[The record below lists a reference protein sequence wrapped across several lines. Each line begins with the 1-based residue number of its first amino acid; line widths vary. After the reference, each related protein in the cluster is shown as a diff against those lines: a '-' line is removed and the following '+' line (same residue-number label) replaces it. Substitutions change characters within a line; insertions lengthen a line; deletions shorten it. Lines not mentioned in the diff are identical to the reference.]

1 MSKQM
6 RIFFNFAILLLVAG
20 FVGYM
25 IVSVNGETVEYGE
38 AETETAD
45 FLSPCTLETTYA
57 FPEDVRRLRLSG
69 DRAYVATSDSVF
81 AFDRDNMICINRF
94 YAGENMADI
103 AVDNGKE
110 EIYALYDT
118 GIKVFTRNGQI
129 IREWAACSD
138 NSLYVSIAL
147 SDEYAFVTDA
157 ENKNICQYTKEGNFI
172 RFINS
177 PRGFV
182 IPSYSFDIENFRD
195 TVYCVN
201 SGRHQVESYTVDG
214 KFIASFGIPGSKPGT
229 FSGCCNPARITFD
242 ANGQLLTSEKGN
254 PRVCLFER
262 SGRFVRMLLN
272 SKMLGG
278 GHEACEIQ
286 AENGRIYVA
295 GKEKINVYK
304 TKEISL

>member
-1 MSKQM
+1 MSKQLH
-6 RIFFNFAILLLVAG
+6 IVLNLAILLLVAG
-20 FVGYM
+20 FVGYV
-25 IVSVNGETVEYGE
+25 IVSVNSGTVEYSG
-38 AETETAD
+38 AETESAD
-45 FLSPCTLETTYA
+45 FVSPCTLEATGA
-57 FPEDVRRLRLSG
+57 LPGGVRRMRLSG
-69 DRAYVATSDSVF
+69 DRIYLASSDSVF
-81 AFDRDNMICINRF
+81 AFGRDDMVCLNRF

-110 EIYALYDT
+110 EIYALY
-118 GIKVFTRNGQI
+118 GAEVRVFTRNGKL
-129 IREWAACSD
+129 IREWEACSD
-138 NSLYVSIAL
+138 NALYASIAL
-147 SDEYAFVTDA
+147 SDDYAFVTDA
-157 ENKNICQYTKEGNFI
+157 ENKNICQYTKDGNFI
-172 RFINS
+172 RFIHS

-201 SGRHQVESYTVDG
+201 SGRHLVESYTVDG
-214 KFIASFGIPGSKPGT
+214 KFIGSFGIPGSKPGT

-242 ANGQLLTSEKGN
+242 ADGQMLTSEKGN

-278 GHEACEIQ
+278 GHDACEIQ

-295 GKEKINVYK
+295 GQEKINVYK
-304 TKEISL
+304 TNEISL

>member
-1 MSKQM
+1 MPKQLH
-6 RIFFNFAILLLVAG
+6 IVLNLAILLLVAG

-25 IVSVNGETVEYGE
+25 IVSVNSGTVEYSG
-38 AETETAD
+38 AETEAAD
-45 FLSPCTLETTYA
+45 FVSPCTLEATGA
-57 FPEDVRRLRLSG
+57 LPGGVRRMRLSG
-69 DRAYVATSDSVF
+69 DRIYVASSDSVF
-81 AFDRDNMICINRF
+81 AFGRDDMVCLNRF

-110 EIYALYDT
+110 EIYALY
-118 GIKVFTRNGQI
+118 GAEIRVFTRNGQL
-129 IREWAACSD
+129 IREWEACGD
-138 NSLYVSIAL
+138 NALYASIAL
-147 SDEYAFVTDA
+147 SDDYAFVTDA
-157 ENKNICQYTKEGNFI
+157 ENKNICQYAKDGNFI

-195 TVYCVN
+195 TIYCVN
-201 SGRHQVESYTVDG
+201 SGRHLVESYTVDG
-214 KFIASFGIPGSKPGT
+214 KFIGSFGIPGSKPGT

-242 ANGQLLTSEKGN
+242 AGGQLLTSEKGN

-278 GHEACEIQ
+278 GHDACEIQ
-286 AENGRIYVA
+286 AENGKIYVA
-295 GKEKINVYK
+295 GQEKINVYK
-304 TKEISL
+304 TNEISL